1 MIHNQAGLQAS
12 HQLNPALW
20 TWRCKWVRS
29 TATRSANHSWPVGA
43 MFVWARCGQEI
54 DSKQQ
59 ISSTRAAGPLH
70 QDDAAVTTRAATGL
84 VGWLE

>member
-1 MIHNQAGLQAS
+1 ML
-12 HQLNPALW
+12 
-20 TWRCKWVRS
+20 
-29 TATRSANHSWPVGA
+29 
-43 MFVWARCGQEI
+43 VWARCEQEI

-84 VGWLE
+84 VGWLEKSLMPHYTVSQKKQDTKLLPITLPNIGQFSKFFHC